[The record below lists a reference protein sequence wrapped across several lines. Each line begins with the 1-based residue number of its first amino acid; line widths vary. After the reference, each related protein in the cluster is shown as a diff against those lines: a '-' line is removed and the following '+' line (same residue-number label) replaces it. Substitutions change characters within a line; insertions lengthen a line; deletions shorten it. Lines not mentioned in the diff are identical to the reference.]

1 MNRFSAVLA
10 GAAALAA
17 LTGAQAATAYAATA
31 ATGSPAGP
39 AGTTVCGSPGAPN
52 YVTTRACITVNGNQV
67 YASGRATPTSPT
79 WQDQQVSFRLT
90 STGIT
95 SPPFAT
101 VTPTVLIPAGG
112 AEVGGITGTVPCGT
126 TVSATFSVEQ
136 PGWSPST
143 ATVSTVVTC

>member
-1 MNRFSAVLA
+1 MKRFSAVLA
-10 GAAALAA
+10 GTAALAA
-17 LTGAQAATAYAATA
+17 LTGVQAATAYAATA
-31 ATGSPAGP
+31 ATGSLAGP
-39 AGTTVCGSPGAPN
+39 VGTTVCGSPGAPN
-52 YVTTRACITVNGNQV
+52 YVTIRACITVNGNQV
-67 YASGRATPTSPT
+67 HASGRATPTSPT